1 MAKPNVE
8 LFDIVEYFSQGL
20 IYDKKLGKMVRK
32 EPGKKYPSS
41 RYTPYKK

>member
-1 MAKPNVE
+1 VAKPNVKQP
-8 LFDIVEYFSQGL
+8 DIVGYFAQGL
-20 IYDKKLGKMVRK
+20 IYDKQLDKMVRK